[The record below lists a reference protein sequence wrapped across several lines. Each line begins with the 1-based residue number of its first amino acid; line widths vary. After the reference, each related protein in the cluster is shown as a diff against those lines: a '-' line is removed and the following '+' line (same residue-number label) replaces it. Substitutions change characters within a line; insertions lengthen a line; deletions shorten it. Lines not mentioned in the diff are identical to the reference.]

1 MNYRFARAAFVAAAL
16 LVIGSLAFAAGG
28 GGETKKAGK
37 KLNIVFVTPLVAHP
51 VWDVARAGFEDTAKR
66 LDFNAQYVGP
76 QGIDPAE
83 MVNQIEIALSSK
95 VDGIITMPIAPTAMR
110 PVFKKAADMKTPVV
124 FIGAIDPEST
134 SLASVGTDEDNLGKI
149 GSDAIKAYFAKKGN
163 PPLRAVVMQSTMDAS
178 FAIKARDGY
187 LKYMASYPNFKMVV
201 NEFCNSDMLIAMQ
214 KYESVFKAYPEIN
227 LVIGVCGE
235 AGPAAA
241 KVVKEQKLQSK
252 ITTIAIDDVAETMD
266 LIRDG
271 TIYGTKAQNFY
282 KMAQLCSEILVDYL
296 RNGKSPAKNPD
307 KQKYDF
313 DSGAIFV
320 TKDNI
325 DNYKDAMKM

>member
-1 MNYRFARAAFVAAAL
+1 
-16 LVIGSLAFAAGG
+16 
-28 GGETKKAGK
+28 
-37 KLNIVFVTPLVAHP
+37 
-51 VWDVARAGFEDTAKR
+51 
-66 LDFNAQYVGP
+66 
-76 QGIDPAE
+76 
-83 MVNQIEIALSSK
+83 
-95 VDGIITMPIAPTAMR
+95 
-110 PVFKKAADMKTPVV
+110 
-124 FIGAIDPEST
+124 
-134 SLASVGTDEDNLGKI
+134 
-149 GSDAIKAYFAKKGN
+149 
-163 PPLRAVVMQSTMDAS
+163 
-178 FAIKARDGY
+178 
-187 LKYMASYPNFKMVV
+187 MASYPNFKMVV

-241 KVVKEQKLQSK
+241 KVVKEQKLQNK
-252 ITTIAIDDVAETMD
+252 ITVIAIDDVAETMD

-296 RNGKSPAKNPD
+296 RNGKSPAKSAD

-320 TKDNI
+320 TKENI
-325 DNYKDAMKM
+325 DNYKEAMKK

>member
-1 MNYRFARAAFVAAAL
+1 MNRKLNKIVIAAAAL
-16 LVIGSLAFAAGG
+16 LVIAGLAFAGG
-28 GGETKKAGK
+28 QGDKGKAGK
-37 KLNIVFVTPLVAHP
+37 KLNIVFVTPLIAHP

-95 VDGIITMPIAPTAMR
+95 VDGIISMPIAPTAMR
-110 PVFKKAADMKTPVV
+110 PVFKKAAEMKIPVV
-124 FIGAIDPEST
+124 FIGAIDPESP
-134 SLASVGTDEDNLGKI
+134 SLASVGTNEDNLGKI

-241 KVVKEQKLQSK
+241 KVVKEQKLQNK
-252 ITTIAIDDVAETMD
+252 ITVIAIDDVAETMD

-296 RNGKSPAKNPD
+296 RNGKSPAKSAD

-320 TKDNI
+320 TKENI
-325 DNYKDAMKM
+325 DSYKDATKK